1 MSRQGT
7 SSKKSGFIG
16 KLMCKHDWVKRENW
30 YQPNRS
36 TGKVAYKCSEC
47 GKVVKRPKSLR

>member
-30 YQPNRS
+30 HQPNRS